1 MGWRRALAIVGVA
14 MALAG
19 TLSTPVTAQIGMAS
33 WYGGGAHERLSH
45 TTASGAVF
53 RPRTESTCAH
63 RTLPFGTL
71 LRIILGGHS
80 VVCRVT
86 DRGPAAY
93 THRVIDLSRKAAD
106 VIGLTAL
113 GVAKVSIEIVSR

>member
-1 MGWRRALAIVGVA
+1 MGWRRALAIVAVVC
-14 MALAG
+14 
-19 TLSTPVTAQIGMAS
+19 TLSTPAMAQIGMAS

-53 RPRTESTCAH
+53 RPKTENTCAH
-63 RTLPFGTL
+63 RKLPFGTL
-71 LRIILGGHS
+71 LRIILGAHS

-93 THRVIDLSRKAAD
+93 THRVVDLSKHAAE